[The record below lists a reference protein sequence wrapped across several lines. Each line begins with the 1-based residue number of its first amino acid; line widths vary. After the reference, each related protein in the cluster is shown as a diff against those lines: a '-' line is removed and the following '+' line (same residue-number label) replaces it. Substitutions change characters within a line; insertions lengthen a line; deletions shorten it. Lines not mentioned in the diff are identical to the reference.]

1 MEGDTIVSLIS
12 NLGFPI
18 AMCMLLF
25 WYMIKEKD
33 AHKEEMEQLR
43 QTLADN
49 TRILTELSTLI
60 KTISNYGSNKE

>member
-1 MEGDTIVSLIS
+1 MESETIVSLIS

-18 AMCMLLF
+18 AMCMLLL

-60 KTISNYGSNKE
+60 KTISNYGNKE